1 MLTLLRW
8 GMKLLLLCVF
18 LLAVLWF
25 TAGVAAKYL
34 IEKRGPAILGAHVSV
49 GSVSLALAS
58 GEAVVTNLA
67 VGNPP
72 GFSAAPA
79 FKLDRLRVVVDLP
92 SLTGSPVRLREITVS
107 GADLRVEAGKG
118 GVNLLTLAKHA
129 RGERKPSS
137 PADRLYVLDRF
148 EFAGGRIEASVAVPG
163 LPERGKADLP
173 PVRLTD
179 VGRKSGGETL
189 RELVA
194 SLVESVAREA
204 ATPDRVGRLEDKLKD
219 VFEDR
224 LKRERDKVG
233 DRLKGLF
240 K

>member
-1 MLTLLRW
+1 MLWLARW
-8 GMKLLLLCVF
+8 AFRLALLLVFCV
-18 LLAVLWF
+18 AVMWF
-25 TAGVAAKYL
+25 SAGAAVKYL
-34 IEKRGPAILGAHVSV
+34 IENRGPALLGAHVSV
-49 GSVSLALAS
+49 GAVRLALAS
-58 GEAVVTNLA
+58 GEAVVTDL
-67 VGNPP
+67 VIGNPR
-72 GFSAAPA
+72 GFSSAPA
-79 FKLDRLRVVVDLP
+79 LKLDRLRVAVDLP
-92 SLTGSPVRLREITVS
+92 SLLGSPVRLREIAVS
-107 GADLRVEAGKG
+107 GADLRIEAGKG
-118 GVNLLTLAKHA
+118 GVNLLALAKHA
-129 RGERKPSS
+129 RGEAKA
-137 PADRLYVLDRF
+137 PASTDRRYVLDRF
-148 EFAGGRIEASVAVPG
+148 EFSGGRVEAGVAIPG

-224 LKRERDKVG
+224 LKREGGKVG
-233 DRLKGLF
+233 DRLKKLF

>member
-1 MLTLLRW
+1 MFTLLRW
-8 GMKLLLLCVF
+8 AFRFLILLVV
-18 LLAVLWF
+18 LLAVAWCS
-25 TAGVAAKYL
+25 AGSAVKYL
-34 IEKRGPAILGAHVSV
+34 IERRGPDLLGAHVSA
-49 GSVSLALAS
+49 GSVALSLAS
-58 GEAVVTNLA
+58 GEAVVTDL
-67 VGNPP
+67 VIGNPR

-79 FKLDRLRVVVDLP
+79 FRLDRLRVVVDWP
-92 SLTGSPVRLREITVS
+92 SCFGSPVRLREITVA
-107 GADLRVEAGKG
+107 GADLRVEAGRG
-118 GVNLLTLAKHA
+118 GVNLLALARHA
-129 RGERKPSS
+129 RGEAKA
-137 PADRLYVLDRF
+137 PASTDRRYVLDRF
-148 EFAGGRIEASVAVPG
+148 EFTGGRVEASVAIPG

-224 LKRERDKVG
+224 LKREGDKVG
-233 DRLKGLF
+233 ARLKKLF